1 MEQQKQI
8 MNRFYLFVL
17 GLFLFA
23 IVLIWKLVFIQMQE
37 GDYYRELAQQR
48 TVKNVVLQP
57 SRGNIYSDDESLLAT
72 TVPRYEIRWD
82 AKVPSNDAF
91 QRNKK
96 KLAKGLAALLGDT
109 QQHHLLKLERAKRK
123 GNRYTLIGR
132 NLTYSEYKQIKK
144 LPLFSMSSLRGGLI
158 VESKLIR
165 EHPLGKIGERTI
177 GYEKQDVGGDY
188 LRVGLEGAFSQYL
201 KGENGRR
208 LKQKI
213 ANGQWKPINDNNEK
227 EPTEGYDVYTTINV
241 NFQDIA
247 HHALLGQLEK
257 YEADHGTVVVMET
270 KTGAI
275 KAISNLGRTAN
286 GKYYEKLNYAVG
298 TTYEPGS
305 TFKLMAMIAALE
317 DNVAKPD
324 DLIDTKKGI
333 LTFYKKYK
341 VRDSKKGGY
350 GLIPLSKAFEVSSNT
365 GIVQLIHSNYKNQ
378 PRKFIDRLYN
388 MGLNEKLGITISGE
402 GQPKIPYPSDQNWN
416 GITLPWMAYGY
427 GVELTPLQTLAFY
440 NAVANNG
447 EMVKPRFIDR
457 INSLENKTIKHFEKE
472 VLNPSICSKETL
484 EKVQKMMFNVVDKE
498 WGTGY
503 AIKDETFTMAGKT
516 GTCQVDYTS
525 DDVQYISS
533 FVGYFP
539 AEKPEYSCMVLI
551 YKPNKRKG
559 YYGATVAAPVFKE
572 IAKKMYYSTPIEM
585 VVELDSLQQSS
596 SKSYPSIDELVLSK
610 TIPNLKG
617 MPAMVALSLL
627 EKMGVKVILKG
638 SGKVIRQS
646 IKSGAKVTPNTSIT
660 LELS

>member
-23 IVLIWKLVFIQMQE
+23 IVLIGKLVFIQMQE